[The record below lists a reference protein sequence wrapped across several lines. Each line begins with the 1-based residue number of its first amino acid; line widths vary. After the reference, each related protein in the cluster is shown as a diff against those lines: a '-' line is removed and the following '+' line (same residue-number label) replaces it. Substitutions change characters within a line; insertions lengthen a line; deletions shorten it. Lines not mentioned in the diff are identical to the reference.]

1 LIGKTIG
8 NYRIDEKLGEGGV
21 GLVWKATDL
30 TLGRPVALKVLRAEF
45 VARDGVV
52 ERFRSEA
59 LMLARLNHPN
69 VATLYSFVCEGDLLM
84 MVMEYVQGQTF
95 EHLVHA
101 FGPMRFQR
109 ALPLYFQALDGIEY
123 AHEHGIVHRD
133 IKGSNVMLNHLGVV
147 KAMDF
152 GIARVLGSVHLTQ
165 NEHRV
170 GTPAFMAPEQI
181 RGEEADIRS
190 DVYSLGLLLYLLLT
204 GKAPFSAK
212 SDYELCR
219 MHLEEAPPPPRTI
232 VGDIP
237 DAVERAVLRSLAKA
251 PGERFASVRELRA
264 ALSTGFV
271 PTLTTPMGLSA
282 VGSKK
287 TVVLPEDEAA
297 PASRGTAR
305 TLEFDDG
312 DERPGS
318 ASRTRR
324 ADAED
329 TASMQSLPTLHS
341 WVAAPGQG
349 SRRGFAFAIGG
360 ATLAAVVALWAAP
373 LLGPETPAPALAP
386 SAAASAPAE
395 APAASPAPAP
405 SSQTA
410 ELASEARTQT
420 PAPPSQTAELATEAR
435 TQTPAP
441 PSQTAELAS
450 EARTETPTPPVAGH
464 RSGAHKRTPSKRA
477 VRRSAPAMPTPEAL
491 PAAPDEPQED
501 GWVIRRR

>member
-21 GLVWKATDL
+21 GLVWRATDL
-30 TLGRPVALKVLRAEF
+30 VLNRPVALKVLRAEF
-45 VARDGVV
+45 ATRGGVV

-59 LMLARLNHPN
+59 LTLARLNHPN

-133 IKGSNVMLNHLGVV
+133 IKASNVMLNHLGVV
-147 KAMDF
+147 KVMDF

-181 RGEEADIRS
+181 RGEEADVRS

-219 MHLEEAPPPPRTI
+219 MHLEEVPPPPRTI
-232 VGDIP
+232 AADIP
-237 DAVERAVLRSLAKA
+237 DAIERAVLRSLAKA
-251 PGERFASVRELRA
+251 PDERFASVRELRA
-264 ALSTGFV
+264 TLSTGFV
-271 PTLTTPMGLSA
+271 PTSTTPMSLGA

-287 TVVLPEDEAA
+287 TLVLPDDE
-297 PASRGTAR
+297 PVLESRGTAK
-305 TLEFDDG
+305 TLEFAEG
-312 DERPGS
+312 ERPENAG
-318 ASRTRR
+318 
-324 ADAED
+324 DATSPDSEK
-329 TASMQSLPTLHS
+329 TARMENLPTLHS

-349 SRRGFAFAIGG
+349 SRRGFALAIGG
-360 ATLAAVVALWAAP
+360 ATLAAVAALWVGQ
-373 LLGPETPAPALAP
+373 LLGPETPAPTPAP
-386 SAAASAPAE
+386 PAAAASAPAE
-395 APAASPAPAP
+395 ASVATPAPAP
-405 SSQTA
+405 PAQPT
-410 ELASEARTQT
+410 ELASEARAAAQT
-420 PAPPSQTAELATEAR
+420 PAP
-435 TQTPAP
+435 
-441 PSQTAELAS
+441 AS
-450 EARTETPTPPVAGH
+450 HSSKV
-464 RSGAHKRTPSKRA
+464 HKRTLAKRA
-477 VRRSAPAMPTPEAL
+477 KRPSAPAIPTPEAL
-491 PAAPDEPQED
+491 PAAPDEGHED

>member
-30 TLGRPVALKVLRAEF
+30 TLDRPVALKVLRAEF
-45 VARDGVV
+45 AVRDGVV

-59 LMLARLNHPN
+59 LTLARLNHPN

-109 ALPLYFQALDGIEY
+109 ALPLFFQALDGIEY
-123 AHEHGIVHRD
+123 AHDHGIVHRD

-147 KAMDF
+147 KVMDF

-181 RGEEADIRS
+181 RGEEADVRS

-237 DAVERAVLRSLAKA
+237 DAIDRAVLRALAKA
-251 PGERFASVRELRA
+251 PGERFSCVRELRG
-264 ALSTGFV
+264 ALSIGFV
-271 PTLTTPMGLSA
+271 STLTAPMGLGS

-287 TVVLPEDEAA
+287 TVVLPEDETPAGSRETAKTLELADEQERSA
-297 PASRGTAR
+297 PATGAR
-305 TLEFDDG
+305 
-312 DERPGS
+312 S
-318 ASRTRR
+318 AE
-324 ADAED
+324 DED
-329 TASMQSLPTLHS
+329 TAQMESLPTLHS
-341 WVAAPGQG
+341 WVAAPGHG
-349 SRRGFAFAIGG
+349 SRRGFAFAMGG
-360 ATLAAVVALWAAP
+360 AALAAVVALWAGH
-373 LLGPETPAPALAP
+373 LLRPETPEPLAAPTEAAP
-386 SAAASAPAE
+386 STPAE
-395 APAASPAPAP
+395 APAASPAPPAP
-405 SSQTA
+405 AEPT
-410 ELASEARTQT
+410 ELASEARAEGPP
-420 PAPPSQTAELATEAR
+420 PAPAAKRSRTHQRRQVKRAERRSPPA
-435 TQTPAP
+435 AP
-441 PSQTAELAS
+441 PT
-450 EARTETPTPPVAGH
+450 
-464 RSGAHKRTPSKRA
+464 
-477 VRRSAPAMPTPEAL
+477 EAL
-491 PAAPDEPQED
+491 PAAPDEEHED
-501 GWVIRRR
+501 GWVIRRH

>member
-1 LIGKTIG
+1 MIGNTIG

-30 TLGRPVALKVLRAEF
+30 VLNRPVALKVLRAEF
-45 VARDGVV
+45 ATRAGVV

-59 LMLARLNHPN
+59 LTLARLNHPN
-69 VATLYSFVCEGDLLM
+69 VATLYSFVCEGDLRM

-109 ALPLYFQALDGIEY
+109 ALPLYLQALDGIEY

-133 IKGSNVMLNHLGVV
+133 IKASNVMLNHLGVV
-147 KAMDF
+147 KVMDF

-181 RGEEADIRS
+181 RGEEADVRS

-232 VGDIP
+232 AGDIP
-237 DAVERAVLRSLAKA
+237 DAIERAVLRSLAKA

-264 ALSTGFV
+264 TLSTGFV
-271 PTLTTPMGLSA
+271 PTLTTPMSLGA

-287 TVVLPEDEAA
+287 TLVLPEDE
-297 PASRGTAR
+297 PVLESRGMAK
-305 TLEFDDG
+305 TLEFAEE
-312 DERPGS
+312 ERPGN
-318 ASRTRR
+318 AR
-324 ADAED
+324 DATSTDPEK
-329 TASMQSLPTLHS
+329 TAETLPPLHS
-341 WVAAPGQG
+341 WSAAPGKG
-349 SRRGFAFAIGG
+349 SRRGFALATGG
-360 ATLAAVVALWAAP
+360 ATLVALAALWAGH
-373 LLGPETPAPALAP
+373 LLGPETPVATPAPPP
-386 SAAASAPAE
+386 SATGTPAE
-395 APAASPAPAP
+395 ASSASPAPAP
-405 SSQTA
+405 PAQT
-410 ELASEARTQT
+410 T
-420 PAPPSQTAELATEAR
+420 ELATGARAEAPP
-435 TQTPAP
+435 PAP
-441 PSQTAELAS
+441 AAHGSKP
-450 EARTETPTPPVAGH
+450 
-464 RSGAHKRTPSKRA
+464 HKRTLAKRA
-477 VRRSAPAMPTPEAL
+477 VRPTPPATPTTEAL
-491 PAAPDEPQED
+491 PAAPDEGHED

>member
-30 TLGRPVALKVLRAEF
+30 TLDRPVALKVLRAEF
-45 VARDGVV
+45 AARDGVV

-59 LMLARLNHPN
+59 LTLARLNHPN

-95 EHLVHA
+95 EHLVRA

-109 ALPLYFQALDGIEY
+109 ALPLFFQALDGIEY

-147 KAMDF
+147 KVMDF

-165 NEHRV
+165 TEHRV

-181 RGEEADIRS
+181 RGEEADSRS

-219 MHLEEAPPPPRTI
+219 MHLEEVPSPPRTI
-232 VGDIP
+232 AGDIP
-237 DAVERAVLRSLAKA
+237 DAIERAVLRSLAKA
-251 PGERFASVRELRA
+251 PGERFASVREFRA
-264 ALSTGFV
+264 TLSTGFV
-271 PTLTTPMGLSA
+271 PTLTTPMGLGV

-287 TVVLPEDEAA
+287 TIVLPEDEPAL
-297 PASRGTAR
+297 ASRGTAK
-305 TLEFDDG
+305 TLEFAEE
-312 DERPGS
+312 ERPGS
-318 ASRTRR
+318 AKDTTR
-324 ADAED
+324 ADDEE
-329 TASMQSLPTLHS
+329 TARMERLPTLHS

-349 SRRGFAFAIGG
+349 SRRGFALAIGG
-360 ATLAAVVALWAAP
+360 ATLAAVAALWAGH
-373 LLGPETPAPALAP
+373 LLGPETAVPTPAPRP
-386 SAAASAPAE
+386 SPSASAPAE
-395 APAASPAPAP
+395 ATAASPAPAP
-405 SSQTA
+405 PTQTT
-410 ELASEARTQT
+410 ELASEVQAEAPT
-420 PAPPSQTAELATEAR
+420 PAPAA
-435 TQTPAP
+435 
-441 PSQTAELAS
+441 
-450 EARTETPTPPVAGH
+450 H
-464 RSGAHKRTPSKRA
+464 RSKAHKRSLAKRA
-477 VRRSAPAMPTPEAL
+477 ARPSPPAKPATEAL
-491 PAAPDEPQED
+491 PAAPDDDGNED